1 MTRNFNRRKDIE
13 KRRILRNNMTKPE
26 IILWSK
32 LKNRQMDGERF
43 LRQYG
48 VEQYVL
54 DFYCPRL
61 RLAIEVDGAS
71 HLVDG
76 ADEYDKDRQ
85 EHIEAFGI
93 QFLRFTNKD
102 VNNNLND
109 VCDRIFEKVEQLK
122 SAGE

>member
-1 MTRNFNRRKDIE
+1 MTRIFNRRKDIE

-61 RLAIEVDGAS
+61 RLAIEVDGSS

-102 VNNNLND
+102 VGNNLND
-109 VCDRIFEKVEQLK
+109 VCDRIFEKVEQMK
-122 SAGE
+122 KR

>member
-1 MTRNFNRRKDIE
+1 MTRIFNRHKDID
-13 KRRILRNNMTKPE
+13 KRRFLRNNMTKPE
-26 IILWSK
+26 IILWSR
-32 LKNRQMDGERF
+32 LKNRQMGGERF

-61 RLAIEVDGAS
+61 RLAIEIDGPS

-93 QFLRFTNKD
+93 QFLRFSNKEVSD
-102 VNNNLND
+102 NLND
-109 VCDRIFEKVEQLK
+109 VCDRIYEKIEQIN
-122 SAGE
+122 AR